1 MFRVFLMKKQHF
13 NLIFEPQL
21 NYLTTFIEMRNY
33 SLILF
38 TTLFLISCGSKKE
51 LYNIECISIENEGYV
66 KLKLLNY
73 KNPTKFTVES
83 ASKNAI
89 KAVLYSGYSSTNCQ
103 TQKPFLKESADID
116 NFKKIESKF
125 FSANGKWKTFVRNSI
140 DSNNIKTDKTENKE
154 FVIMVNKDQLRKYLE
169 EQKIIK
175 SLNTGF

>member
-1 MFRVFLMKKQHF
+1 MGNNIKLK
-13 NLIFEPQL
+13 
-21 NYLTTFIEMRNY
+21 TFSI
-33 SLILF
+33 III
-38 TTLFLISCGSKKE
+38 LFLILSCKAKKE

-73 KNPTKFTVES
+73 KNPTEFDLES

-103 TQKPFLKESADID
+103 TQKSILKETTDID
-116 NFKKIESKF
+116 NFKKIENNF
-125 FSANGKWKTFVRNSI
+125 FSANGKWKTFVRNSL
-140 DSNNIKTDKTENKE
+140 DSSNIKTDKTENKE
-154 FVIMVNKDQLRKYLE
+154 FFIMVNKDQLRKYLE

>member
-1 MFRVFLMKKQHF
+1 MKTSI
-13 NLIFEPQL
+13 LSIF
-21 NYLTTFIEMRNY
+21 M
-33 SLILF
+33 
-38 TTLFLISCGSKKE
+38 TLLLLSCGAKKE

-73 KNPTKFTVES
+73 KNPIEFNIES

-103 TQKPFLKESADID
+103 TQKPILKESSDID
-116 NFKKIESKF
+116 NFKKIESNF
-125 FSANGKWKTFVRNSI
+125 FSSNGKWKTFVRNSL

-154 FVIMVNKDQLRKYLE
+154 FTIMVNKDQLRKYLE
-169 EQKIIK
+169 DQKIIK